1 MTDWTADPI
10 DTKEPA
16 GDKIRQTLKASRAT
30 GDLDPDRHA
39 AYPVR
44 HSRQEHSRATSK
56 KALRYSIAGFI
67 ETRNLFNLA
76 LQKHSGGLIH
86 A

>member
-1 MTDWTADPI
+1 VTDWTADPN

-16 GDKIRQTLKASRAT
+16 RDKIRQTPMVRRAV
-30 GDLDPDRHA
+30 GDSDPHRGVDSHL
-39 AYPVR
+39 R

-56 KALRYSIAGFI
+56 KAQRYSIAGFI